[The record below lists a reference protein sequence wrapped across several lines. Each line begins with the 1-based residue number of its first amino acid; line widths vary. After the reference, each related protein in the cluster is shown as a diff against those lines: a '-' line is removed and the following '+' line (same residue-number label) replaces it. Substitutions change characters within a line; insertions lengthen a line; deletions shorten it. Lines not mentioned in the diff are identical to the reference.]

1 MAFLIQLFPFFDHVF
16 LKGNGRM
23 KKLIMLL
30 TITGASV
37 LFGADRTLDV
47 SFTGED
53 RKVLIRVSGSGE
65 QNQTLIAAWA
75 NGDKGND
82 PLDWTEYADAG
93 TVAPNDTSKT
103 FQIPDAWRAKS
114 GAVKFFLMSDE
125 KPYGTRYDYITRPDC
140 GYGGLYIDTGIKPDS
155 TLDISVKLKSDYM
168 SSAAKMSPFG
178 INGVVFIMPKSE
190 TEYYYDFFG
199 AKATTANGIMN
210 KDCLN
215 VFGEAPP
222 HDDNPHTFR
231 LNREGL
237 SIDGYRHLAFDQSK
251 ITGSAATSTITLFGR
266 RDSWKQ
272 TGTTCSIYGATLFTN
287 GILACDLV
295 PVAAPSGKIQM
306 WDRVTRLYKG
316 PAGSQKDTLFFAP
329 GNDIGPYPSDCGE
342 VESVSAAVH
351 FAPAISMSSP
361 DYNTKTVAVTLSSGH
376 DAGLLLAVAG
386 LEDAGTV
393 FSNWTTNAL
402 VQKVAADVDEVTFA
416 LPADWIRNH
425 YNIRFA
431 WKSIADQPYDYAVE
445 ELVSTGEAYIRTGWI
460 PTTDTAI
467 SVTAKTASNVCA
479 FGIAGCFFAFQTGN
493 AIYWN
498 FFGNTLNAQCDGT
511 SFPSSHH
518 EWRLGPS
525 GAFVD
530 DTTLATFDSAIESEL
545 TANILLPFRASGPKS
560 QTPDKTGDASVKSAK
575 IWEGDILVRDFVPC
589 VTNGVPVFYDV
600 VRGGYYG
607 SRATT
612 PFVAGAPVVAVADGD
627 ILSWSNVRELR
638 KGLTITFR

>member
-1 MAFLIQLFPFFDHVF
+1 M
-16 LKGNGRM
+16 KGHSMNTKAM
-23 KKLIMLL
+23 INL
-30 TITGASV
+30 TTKAVLSVMTSAVLTGALLADARSV
-37 LFGADRTLDV
+37 TVGSLDEYGRV
-47 SFTGED
+47 TVTIGGEVT
-53 RKVLIRVSGSGE
+53 KK
-65 QNQTLIAAWA
+65 QTLIAAWA

-103 FQIPDAWRAKS
+103 FRIPDAWRAKS

-125 KPYGTRYDYITRPDC
+125 KPYGTRYDYITSPINTTDDR
-140 GYGGLYIDTGIKPDS
+140 LYINTNIKPDS

-168 SSAAKMSPFG
+168 SSAAKICPFG

-199 AKATTANGIMN
+199 AKATTSSGIMN
-210 KDCLN
+210 EDCRN
-215 VFGEAPP
+215 VFREAPP
-222 HDDNPHTFR
+222 HDANPHTFR

-237 SIDGYRHLAFDQSK
+237 FIDGYRHLAFDSSK
-251 ITGSAATSTITLFGR
+251 INAEMVATLPVTLFDRNG
-266 RDSWKQ
+266 SFKQ
-272 TGTTCSIYGATLFTN
+272 DGTTCSIYGATLSTN

-295 PVAAPSGKIQM
+295 PVATKNGTILM
-306 WDRVTRLYKG
+306 WDRVTRGLKW
-316 PAGSQKDTLFFAP
+316 PTASKSDSSLAFVA

-342 VESVSAAVH
+342 VESVSAAVY

-376 DAGLLLAVAG
+376 DAGLLFAVAG
-386 LEDAGTV
+386 QEDAGMV

-460 PTTDTAI
+460 PTTNTAI

-479 FGIAGCFFAFQTGN
+479 FGITKCFFAFQTGN
-493 AIYWN
+493 TIYWN
-498 FFGNTLNAQCDGT
+498 FFGNALNASCDGT
-511 SFPSSHH
+511 SFPSSYH

-530 DTTLATFDSAIESEL
+530 GTTLATFDSATESNL
-545 TANILLPFRASGPKS
+545 TANIMLPFRTDMESKWLS
-560 QTPDKTGDASVKSAK
+560 PDKTGDASVKSAK

-600 VRGGYYG
+600 VRGDYYG

-612 PFVAGAPVVAVADGD
+612 PFVAGAPVVANGD
-627 ILSWSNVRELR
+627 ILSWSKVRELR
-638 KGLTITFR
+638 ARGLVIAFR

>member
-1 MAFLIQLFPFFDHVF
+1 M
-16 LKGNGRM
+16 KGHSMNTKDM
-23 KKLIMLL
+23 INL
-30 TITGASV
+30 TTKIILSVMTSAVLTGAVFADARSV
-37 LFGADRTLDV
+37 TVGSPDEDGRVTV
-47 SFTGED
+47 TIGGEGT
-53 RKVLIRVSGSGE
+53 RI
-65 QNQTLIAAWA
+65 QTLIAAWA

-93 TVAPNDTSKT
+93 TVTPTDTSKT

-125 KPYGTRYDYITRPDC
+125 KPYGKRYDYITRPDC
-140 GYGGLYIDTGIKPDS
+140 ADGGLYIDTGIKPDS

-168 SSAAKMSPFG
+168 SSAAKMCPFG
-178 INGVVFIMPKSE
+178 INSVVFIMPKSE
-190 TEYYYDFFG
+190 TEYFYVFFG
-199 AKATTANGIMN
+199 AKETTANGIMN
-210 KDCLN
+210 EDCRN
-215 VFGEAPP
+215 VFGDAPP
-222 HDDNPHTFR
+222 HDANPHTFR

-237 SIDGYRHLAFDQSK
+237 FIDGYRHLAFDSSK
-251 ITGSAATSTITLFGR
+251 INAEMVATLPVTLFDRNG
-266 RDSWKQ
+266 SFKQ
-272 TGTTCSIYGATLFTN
+272 DGTTCSIYGATLSTN

-295 PVAAPSGKIQM
+295 PVATKNGTILM
-306 WDRVTRLYKG
+306 WDRVTRGYKG
-316 PAGSQKDTLFFAP
+316 PAGSQKDTLFFVA

-342 VESVSAAVH
+342 VESVSDAVH

-361 DYNTKTVAVTLSSGH
+361 DYGTKTVAVALSSGH

-467 SVTAKTASNVCA
+467 SVTAKTASDVCA
-479 FGIAGCFFAFQTGN
+479 FGITGCFFAFQTGN
-493 AIYWN
+493 NIYWS
-498 FFGNTLNAQCDGT
+498 FFGNSSQASCDGT
-511 SFPSSHH
+511 TFPSSHH

-530 DTTLATFDSAIESEL
+530 GTTLATFDSATESNL
-545 TANILLPFRASGPKS
+545 TANIMLPFRTDMESKWLS
-560 QTPDKTGDASVKSAK
+560 PDKTGDASVKSAK

-589 VTNGVPVFYDV
+589 VTNGIPVFYDV

-607 SRATT
+607 SWTET
-612 PFVAGAPVVAVADGD
+612 PFVAGAPVVADGD

-638 KGLTITFR
+638 KGLVIAFR

>member
-1 MAFLIQLFPFFDHVF
+1 
-16 LKGNGRM
+16 M

-30 TITGASV
+30 TITGASA

-53 RKVLIRVSGSGE
+53 WKVLIRVSGSGE

-93 TVAPNDTSKT
+93 TVEPNDTSKT

-114 GAVKFFLMSDE
+114 GAVKFFLMSGE

-140 GYGGLYIDTGIKPDS
+140 ADGGLYIDTGIKPDS

-168 SSAAKMSPFG
+168 SSAAKMCPFG
-178 INGVVFIMPKSE
+178 INGVVSIMPRSD

-199 AKATTANGIMN
+199 AKATTINGIMD
-210 KDCLN
+210 KSCLN
-215 VFGEAPP
+215 VFGDAPP
-222 HDDNPHTFR
+222 HDAGPHTFR

-237 SIDGYRHLAFDQSK
+237 FIDGYRHLAFDQSK
-251 ITGSAATSTITLFGR
+251 ITSEASTSTLTLFGR
-266 RDSWKQ
+266 RGSWKQ
-272 TGTTCSIYGATLFTN
+272 NGTTCSIYGATLFTN

-306 WDRVTRLYKG
+306 WDRVTRSYKG
-316 PAGSQKDTLFFAP
+316 PAGTQTDATKENYLRFTH

-376 DAGLLLAVAG
+376 DAGLLFAVAG
-386 LEDAGTV
+386 QEDAGMV
-393 FSNWTTNAL
+393 FSNWTTNVL

-431 WKSIADQPYDYAVE
+431 WKSIANQPYDYAVE
-445 ELVSTGEAYIRTGWI
+445 SLDSERTGEAHIRTGWI

-467 SVTAKTASNVCA
+467 SVTAKTSGNVCA
-479 FGIAGCFFAFQTGN
+479 FGIASYFFAFQTGDK
-493 AIYWN
+493 IYWN
-498 FFGNTLNAQCDGT
+498 FFGNSSNASCDGT
-511 SFPSSHH
+511 SFPSSYHA
-518 EWRLGPS
+518 WRLGPNGVS
-525 GAFVD
+525 VD
-530 DTTLATFDSAIESEL
+530 DTTLATFTSATKSTL
-545 TANILLPFRASGPKS
+545 TANILLPFRANPTS
-560 QTPDKTGDASVKSAK
+560 QIPDKTGNASVKSAK
-575 IWEGDILVRDFVPC
+575 IWEGDILVRDFMPC
-589 VTNGVPVFYDV
+589 VTNGVPVFYDR
-600 VRGGYYG
+600 VRSEYYG
-607 SRATT
+607 SRKET
-612 PFVAGAPVVAVADGD
+612 PFVAGAPVVADGD

-638 KGLTITFR
+638 KGLVIAIR

>member
-1 MAFLIQLFPFFDHVF
+1 M
-16 LKGNGRM
+16 
-23 KKLIMLL
+23 
-30 TITGASV
+30 
-37 LFGADRTLDV
+37 
-47 SFTGED
+47 
-53 RKVLIRVSGSGE
+53 SG
-65 QNQTLIAAWA
+65 
-75 NGDKGND
+75 
-82 PLDWTEYADAG
+82 
-93 TVAPNDTSKT
+93 
-103 FQIPDAWRAKS
+103 
-114 GAVKFFLMSDE
+114 E

-168 SSAAKMSPFG
+168 SSAAIMCPFG
-178 INGVVFIMPKSE
+178 INGVVFIMPKSK
-190 TEYYYDFFG
+190 TEYFYDFFG

-210 KDCLN
+210 EDCRN
-215 VFGEAPP
+215 VFREAPP
-222 HDDNPHTFR
+222 HDANPHTFR
-231 LNREGL
+231 LNREGM

-266 RDSWKQ
+266 RGSWKQ
-272 TGTTCSIYGATLFTN
+272 TGTTCSIYGATLSTN

-295 PVAAPSGKIQM
+295 PAAAPSGKIQM
-306 WDRVTRLYKG
+306 WDRVSRGWKG
-316 PAGSQKDTLFFAP
+316 PAGSQKDTLVFVA

-361 DYNTKTVAVTLSSGH
+361 DYGTKTVAVTLSSGH

-493 AIYWN
+493 TIHWN
-498 FFGNTLNAQCDGT
+498 FFGNSSNAQCDGT

-530 DTTLATFDSAIESEL
+530 DTTLATFDSTTESEL
-545 TANILLPFRASGPKS
+545 IANILLPFRASGPKS

-589 VTNGVPVFYDV
+589 IKNGVPVFYDV
-600 VRGGYYG
+600 VRGDYYG
-607 SRATT
+607 SRTET
-612 PFVAGAPVVAVADGD
+612 PFAAGAPVVADGD

-638 KGLTITFR
+638 KGLVIAFR

>member
-1 MAFLIQLFPFFDHVF
+1 M
-16 LKGNGRM
+16 KGHSMNTKDM
-23 KKLIMLL
+23 INL
-30 TITGASV
+30 TTKIVLSVMTSAVLTGAVFADARSV
-37 LFGADRTLDV
+37 TVGSPDKDGSVTV
-47 SFTGED
+47 TIGGEGT
-53 RKVLIRVSGSGE
+53 K
-65 QNQTLIAAWA
+65 NQTLIAAWA

-93 TVAPNDTSKT
+93 TVAPTDTSKT

-125 KPYGTRYDYITRPDC
+125 KPYGKRYDYITRPDC
-140 GYGGLYIDTGIKPDS
+140 ADEGLYIDTGIRPDS

-168 SSAAKMSPFG
+168 SSAAKMCPFG
-178 INGVVFIMPKSE
+178 INGVVFIMPKSK
-190 TEYYYDFFG
+190 TEYYYVFFG
-199 AKATTANGIMN
+199 AKETTANGIMN
-210 KDCLN
+210 EDCLN
-215 VFGEAPP
+215 VFGDAPP
-222 HDDNPHTFR
+222 HDANPHTFR

-237 SIDGYRHLAFDQSK
+237 FIDGYRHLAFDQSE
-251 ITGSAATSTITLFGR
+251 ITGSATTSTITLFGR
-266 RDSWKQ
+266 RGSWKQ

-306 WDRVTRLYKG
+306 WDRVTRGYKG
-316 PAGSQKDTLFFAP
+316 PAGSQKDTLFFVA

-342 VESVSAAVH
+342 VESVSDAVH

-361 DYNTKTVAVTLSSGH
+361 DYGTKTVAVTLSSDH

-431 WKSIADQPYDYAVE
+431 WKSIADQPYDCAVE

-467 SVTAKTASNVCA
+467 SVTAKTASDVCA
-479 FGIAGCFFAFQTGN
+479 FGITGCFFAFQTGN
-493 AIYWN
+493 NIYWS
-498 FFGNTLNAQCDGT
+498 FFGNSSQASCDGT
-511 SFPSSHH
+511 TFPSSHH

-530 DTTLATFDSAIESEL
+530 GTTLATFDSATESTL
-545 TANILLPFRASGPKS
+545 TANILLPFRAAGATS
-560 QTPDKTGDASVKSAK
+560 QTPNKTGDASVRSAK

-589 VTNGVPVFYDV
+589 IKNGVPVFYDV

-607 SRATT
+607 SRTET
-612 PFVAGAPVVAVADGD
+612 PFVAGAPVVADGD

-638 KGLTITFR
+638 KGLVIAFR

>member
-1 MAFLIQLFPFFDHVF
+1 MNTKAMI
-16 LKGNGRM
+16 N
-23 KKLIMLL
+23 L
-30 TITGASV
+30 TTKTVLSVMTSAVLTGALLADARSV
-37 LFGADRTLDV
+37 TVGSPDNDGRVTV
-47 SFTGED
+47 TIGGEVT
-53 RKVLIRVSGSGE
+53 K
-65 QNQTLIAAWA
+65 NQTLIAAWA

-93 TVAPNDTSKT
+93 TVAPSDTSKT

-114 GAVKFFLMSDE
+114 GAVKFFLMSGE

-155 TLDISVKLKSDYM
+155 MLDISVKLKSDYM
-168 SSAAKMSPFG
+168 SSAAIMCPFG
-178 INGVVFIMPKSE
+178 INGVVFIMPKSK
-190 TEYYYDFFG
+190 TEYFYDFFG
-199 AKATTANGIMN
+199 AKATTASGIM
-210 KDCLN
+210 DEYCRN
-215 VFGEAPP
+215 VFGDAPP
-222 HDDNPHTFR
+222 HDANPHTFR

-316 PAGSQKDTLFFAP
+316 PAGSQKDTLAFVA

-342 VESVSAAVH
+342 VESVSAAVY

-493 AIYWN
+493 TIHWN
-498 FFGNTLNAQCDGT
+498 FFGNSSNAQCDGT

-530 DTTLATFDSAIESEL
+530 GTTLATFDSATESTL
-545 TANILLPFRASGPKS
+545 TANIMLPFRTNKDSEWH
-560 QTPDKTGDASVKSAK
+560 TPAKTGDASVKSAK

-612 PFVAGAPVVAVADGD
+612 PFVAGAPVVADGD

-638 KGLTITFR
+638 KGLVIAFR

>member
-1 MAFLIQLFPFFDHVF
+1 M
-16 LKGNGRM
+16 
-23 KKLIMLL
+23 
-30 TITGASV
+30 
-37 LFGADRTLDV
+37 
-47 SFTGED
+47 
-53 RKVLIRVSGSGE
+53 
-65 QNQTLIAAWA
+65 
-75 NGDKGND
+75 
-82 PLDWTEYADAG
+82 
-93 TVAPNDTSKT
+93 
-103 FQIPDAWRAKS
+103 
-114 GAVKFFLMSDE
+114 
-125 KPYGTRYDYITRPDC
+125 C
-140 GYGGLYIDTGIKPDS
+140 
-155 TLDISVKLKSDYM
+155 
-168 SSAAKMSPFG
+168 PFG
-178 INGVVFIMPKSE
+178 ISGVVFIMPRSG

-199 AKATTANGIMN
+199 AKATTDKGIMN
-210 KDCLN
+210 EDCRN
-215 VFGEAPP
+215 VFREAPP
-222 HDDNPHTFR
+222 HDANPHTFR

-237 SIDGYRHLAFDQSK
+237 SIDGYRHLAFDQSTIRDAETK
-251 ITGSAATSTITLFGR
+251 TITLFGR
-266 RDSWKQ
+266 RDGWKQ

-287 GILACDLV
+287 DTLACDLV

-306 WDRVTRLYKG
+306 WDRVTRGYKG
-316 PAGSQKDTLFFAP
+316 PASTQANPPKFAP

-342 VESVSAAVH
+342 VESVSAAVY

-479 FGIAGCFFAFQTGN
+479 FGIAGYFFAFQTGN

-511 SFPSSHH
+511 SFPSSYH

-530 DTTLATFDSAIESEL
+530 DTTLATFDSATESEL
-545 TANILLPFRASGPKS
+545 TANILLPFRASGLKS
-560 QTPDKTGDASVKSAK
+560 QTPDKTGDASVRSAK

-589 VTNGVPVFYDV
+589 IKNGVPVFYDV

-612 PFVAGAPVVAVADGD
+612 PFVAGAPVVADGD

-638 KGLTITFR
+638 KGLVITVR